1 MTIIVPKAEG
11 LRFRPK
17 PKGLVQSIAPKVSLA
32 DTDRSFDEKTQLI
45 IDAITDEAN
54 QLDDDETREL
64 WLDAVETYKK
74 SGDVDALIRLTE
86 YRRKVVDIDT
96 FIFDK
101 SYLALE
107 EAEIYPAVLE
117 MCHELDTDKYTEAVF
132 KGALGFGKTTAAN
145 IMLARGIY
153 KLSCMRHPQSTYGI
167 RSGSSIVYTIQ
178 SIRLNTAKK
187 AVFEDFGNFVKN
199 SPYFR
204 NIYPY
209 DPLVTSHM
217 IFREQNV
224 TVMPVSGSTTG
235 AISMNVIGGVL
246 DEMNF
251 MQKMQKSKSQNA
263 ELDGTYSQAKSLY
276 NNLVRRRKTRFNR
289 RGRLPGILFLISS
302 SRFPDDFTESKASE
316 AAMCGGTDPSIY
328 VISKSVWEGKGRENF
343 MDETFRVMVG
353 NNAIRSRILGSD
365 EEAIGG
371 CQVIDVPMDF
381 RNEFEKDVDGSLRDF
396 AGVTTLS
403 TRPFLSRRQA
413 IHECITAGQQAS
425 YQNPFSMEQYCLG
438 LGIPHPDPT
447 KLRLDIT
454 MPRAVHI
461 DLGLTRDA
469 AGLAC
474 AHIAGQKLI
483 EHTNPLTGDKSSSL
497 MPVIGYDVIM
507 RITPPPNGEIE
518 FANIRELLILLRDH
532 YKLPIEWVTMDG
544 FQSVD
549 SRQILRAKGF
559 KVDYQS
565 VEKIDPYRTFRD
577 ALYDQR
583 VLLFPHQWLSNELA
597 GLEYIRGNKGD
608 DKVDH
613 RPNGTKDVA
622 DAACGAAA
630 TLFKR
635 RIAWSPALTR
645 INTGKV
651 SNENKPTEDQR
662 AQVLRRTVAR
672 KSLFRRDVMRQST
685 RRR

>member
-107 EAEIYPAVLE
+107 EAEIYPAVRE